1 MKTTATIIGIVT
13 GFAPAAAMAAATGNV
28 DNSGIFVWIFLGFC
42 ALIVVAQVV
51 PALLLMFGLV
61 KGVSKAVNDKEA
73 ETTTAKKS

>member
-1 MKTTATIIGIVT
+1 MKTLATLIGTVA
-13 GFAPAAAMAAATGNV
+13 GFAPAAAMAATTGNV

-61 KGVSKAVNDKEA
+61 KGVSKVVHDKEA
-73 ETTTAKKS
+73 APAKKS